1 MKVAVVGAGAIGGYV
16 GGMLARSGI
25 DTRLVA
31 RGAHLEAIRRG
42 GLRIVRENEE
52 FTVHLQATHDA
63 QEIGPVDIVFLGLK
77 AHQYARAAHLVDPL
91 LDVSTPVVA
100 AQNGIPWW
108 YFYGHG
114 GELDGRRVESVDP
127 GGSVSSA
134 IARERA
140 VGCVVYCS
148 SEIMAPGIIR
158 HVEGDVI
165 ALGEPSAN
173 GNQRCAPLA
182 SALAHAGMRPRVVDD
197 IREQVWLKLMG
208 NAVFNPLS
216 ALTRATL
223 GEICAN
229 SSTRALAAALM
240 EEILEVA
247 LALGRKPPVSVE
259 RRLAGAARVG
269 DHKTSMLQDLEAGKP
284 LELEPLTSA
293 VIELAGLAGVYVPRL
308 ETLHAATDLMARKS
322 GVR

>member
-1 MKVAVVGAGAIGGYV
+1 
-16 GGMLARSGI
+16 
-25 DTRLVA
+25 
-31 RGAHLEAIRRG
+31 
-42 GLRIVRENEE
+42 
-52 FTVHLQATHDA
+52 
-63 QEIGPVDIVFLGLK
+63 
-77 AHQYARAAHLVDPL
+77 
-91 LDVSTPVVA
+91 
-100 AQNGIPWW
+100 
-108 YFYGHG
+108 
-114 GELDGRRVESVDP
+114 
-127 GGSVSSA
+127 
-134 IARERA
+134 
-140 VGCVVYCS
+140 
-148 SEIMAPGIIR
+148 
-158 HVEGDVI
+158 
-165 ALGEPSAN
+165 
-173 GNQRCAPLA
+173 
-182 SALAHAGMRPRVVDD
+182 
-197 IREQVWLKLMG
+197 MG